1 MKVSTFTFYITSVL
15 VHYYLWIMMKLLF
28 FRVCLGNAGASAL
41 VLPPN
46 AAFPC
51 DLHDLESLHRRDLTL
66 EEFHQQILQFVYN
79 YAPGA
84 ATYIMEE

>member
-1 MKVSTFTFYITSVL
+1 MGQDQTYKYNMFL
-15 VHYYLWIMMKLLF
+15 
-28 FRVCLGNAGASAL
+28 RVCFGNVGVSAL
-41 VLPPN
+41 VIPPD

-51 DLHDLESLHRRDLTL
+51 DLHDLESLHCRDLTL
-66 EEFHQQILQFVYN
+66 EEFHQQILHFVYE